1 MSAMESVHPTSDAA
15 VVQVRGLYAVPERK
29 ADRAD
34 YVPAG
39 RALHLVDVENLMGG
53 PSSGV
58 GQMVDV
64 FERYRI
70 AAPFSAGDH
79 VVIAANPVIALDAK
93 VAWPEARL
101 LARRGRDG
109 ADIGLLEEVADV
121 QFGGTRYDTI
131 VVGSGDGVFEIVAE
145 VYRPLG
151 LSVGV
156 VSQRSRLSY
165 ALASS
170 SSFVRFIPE
179 AREGQVAV

>member
-1 MSAMESVHPTSDAA
+1 MESVHPTSDAA
-15 VVQVRGLYAVPERK
+15 AVQVRPLYAVPQRK
-29 ADRAD
+29 VDRAE
-34 YVPAG
+34 YVPVG

-53 PSSGV
+53 PSTGID
-58 GQMVDV
+58 QMVDAL
-64 FERYRI
+64 ERYRI

-79 VVIAANPVIALDAK
+79 VVIAANLAIALDAK

-101 LARRGRDG
+101 LARGGPDG
-109 ADIGLLEEVADV
+109 ADIALLEEVANV
-121 QFGGTRYDTI
+121 QFISTRYDTI
-131 VVGSGDGVFEIVAE
+131 VVGSGDGVFEVVAE

-151 LSVGV
+151 LSVGI

-179 AREGQVAV
+179 AHDGEVAV

>member
-1 MSAMESVHPTSDAA
+1 MESIKTTSEAPLVPA
-15 VVQVRGLYAVPERK
+15 RGLYAVPHRK
-29 ADRAD
+29 VNRAG

-53 PSSGV
+53 PSTGHD
-58 GQMVDV
+58 QMVEAL
-64 FERYRI
+64 ERYRLT
-70 AAPFSAGDH
+70 APFSEGDH
-79 VVIAANPVIALDAK
+79 VAIAANPALALDAK

-101 LARRGRDG
+101 LARGGPNG
-109 ADIGLLEEVADV
+109 ADIALIEEVADV
-121 QFGGTRYDTI
+121 EFVSTRYDTI
-131 VVGSGDGVFEIVAE
+131 VVGSGDGAFEVVAG

-151 LSVGV
+151 LAVGV

-179 AREGQVAV
+179 ADEVEVAV